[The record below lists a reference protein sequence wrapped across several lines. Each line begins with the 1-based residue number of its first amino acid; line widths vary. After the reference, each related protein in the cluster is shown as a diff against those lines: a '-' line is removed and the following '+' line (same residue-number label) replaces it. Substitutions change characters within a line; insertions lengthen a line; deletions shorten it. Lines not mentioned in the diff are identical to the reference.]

1 NPAGDLEIG
10 CIVAALARDE
20 GIRPRLGRREV
31 VAALTAA
38 HHPRL
43 DLDGLDLELAA
54 LEDPVVRAR
63 MQLEAPVEPL
73 VVAVERVRIF
83 HYELADADET
93 RAGPRLVAVLG
104 LEVVEHLRQVAVRLD
119 LARVEGGC
127 LLVRHRQDELSVVPI
142 AEL

>member
-1 NPAGDLEIG
+1 
-10 CIVAALARDE
+10 
-20 GIRPRLGRREV
+20 
-31 VAALTAA
+31 
-38 HHPRL
+38 
-43 DLDGLDLELAA
+43 
-54 LEDPVVRAR
+54 

-73 VVAVERVRIF
+73 VVAVERVRVF

-142 AEL
+142 AELEDFGNRVAARRFPELGRRQYRHQHLLCPDRVHLLADDLDDLLVDAPAEG